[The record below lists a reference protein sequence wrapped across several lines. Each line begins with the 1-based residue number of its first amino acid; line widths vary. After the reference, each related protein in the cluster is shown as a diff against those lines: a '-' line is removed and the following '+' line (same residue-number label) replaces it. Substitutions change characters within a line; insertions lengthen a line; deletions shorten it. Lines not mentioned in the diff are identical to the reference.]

1 MTMIDQIERRIK
13 VNVSH
18 VDTKACHYFPEFGGK
33 SQGGLKTK
41 IFLVEA
47 VPAGN
52 FFQKIL
58 PKTKFIPRQGKNFP
72 HLFLRQPGTTRD
84 YQRQHFFCPVKDRFQ
99 RSSKCL
105 ARFSTICWY
114 FLQLGKILGK
124 STWLDKAAQLFKWKT
139 IWKPI
144 YFLVCKLEFC

>member
-1 MTMIDQIERRIK
+1 MSMTMIDQIERRIK
-13 VNVSH
+13 ENVSH

-84 YQRQHFFCPVKDRFQ
+84 YQRQHFFVPSRIDFKGLLNVWPD
-99 RSSKCL
+99 
-105 ARFSTICWY
+105 
-114 FLQLGKILGK
+114 FLQFVDI
-124 STWLDKAAQLFKWKT
+124 F
-139 IWKPI
+139 
-144 YFLVCKLEFC
+144 FN

>member
-1 MTMIDQIERRIK
+1 MSLFSRVWWEKSGWAENQDFSRRGSASGQFFPKNPAKNQIYSPARKKFPTFILEA
-13 VNVSH
+13 
-18 VDTKACHYFPEFGGK
+18 TWHYPRLPEAA
-33 SQGGLKTK
+33 L
-41 IFLVEA
+41 
-47 VPAGN
+47 
-52 FFQKIL
+52 
-58 PKTKFIPRQGKNFP
+58 
-72 HLFLRQPGTTRD
+72 
-84 YQRQHFFCPVKDRFQ
+84 FCPVKDRFQ
-99 RSSKCL
+99 GSSKCL